1 MAFVFVLVQELVT
14 GKGVIQGVQEG
25 DALNVACLGVA
36 VLSTVGLTA
45 WLAIQGTD
53 EYSDEF

>member
-1 MAFVFVLVQELVT
+1 MAFVFVLLQELVT